1 MERYILEKEND
12 MNVEELADVVMNE
25 FSYINGYLMIL
36 TVALI
41 IVSVYLYL
49 KVKRQDEMINDI
61 RLRLKRSQITRNK
74 SGN

>member
-1 MERYILEKEND
+1 MT
-12 MNVEELADVVMNE
+12 VEELADVVMNE
-25 FSYINGYLMIL
+25 FGYINGYLMIL